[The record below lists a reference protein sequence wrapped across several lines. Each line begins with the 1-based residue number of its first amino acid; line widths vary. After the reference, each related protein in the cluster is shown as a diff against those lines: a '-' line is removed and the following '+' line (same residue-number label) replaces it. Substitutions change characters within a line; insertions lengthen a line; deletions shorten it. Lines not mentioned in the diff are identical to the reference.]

1 MGPYLYLAFNENE
14 LLTYTLVSKERYF
27 HVTPCIFN
35 EDSLL
40 KDLCKEVHLAFGN
53 SYPCGH

>member
-27 HVTPCIFN
+27 HVTP
-35 EDSLL
+35 
-40 KDLCKEVHLAFGN
+40 
-53 SYPCGH
+53 YPRFDYRASSRRLR